1 MAWSLV
7 STFPVGW
14 DGDWAGKKVVVL
26 GTGDVGFASAD
37 TLHELGAH
45 VTVVTN
51 TPEGDQEKILS
62 VLGVR
67 VAEDA
72 GDDTAVAHPT
82 DIMVVAS
89 PAMRTHP
96 LATATAND
104 GAAVWSEVE
113 FSYRV
118 ADKSGRRPKLILIG
132 GHTHGLEIASLTQVM
147 CEEAGLRA
155 IVVGSLGV
163 VALDVLRDPTPWD
176 VLLWP
181 LAAGELADLH
191 HDTEPLRTPFLGVA
205 VDAEGHLGAEELDAV
220 YFRNEH
226 ACVYSRGG
234 GATEK
239 AVENA
244 WVQEGCRAIGVGLDT
259 PGMSDLGVVDGIVC
273 DRAFLDDRHHRAL
286 ELTTL
291 AELSQLGCRDQE
303 SVGKVLVS
311 LAIARSLSIS
321 PELLGMALRRVFS
334 PPV

>member
-7 STFPVGW
+7 TSFPLGW
-14 DGDWAGKKVVVL
+14 GGDWAGKQVLVL
-26 GTGDVGFASAD
+26 GAGDVGFAIAD

-45 VTVVTN
+45 TTVVTK
-51 TPEGDQEKILS
+51 TPGGDQEKILD
-62 VLGVR
+62 VIGVS
-67 VAEDA
+67 
-72 GDDTAVAHPT
+72 
-82 DIMVVAS
+82 VVADDGDTTVVPAPPDIVMLAS
-89 PAMRTHP
+89 PSMRTHP
-96 LATATAND
+96 LAAQAVAR

-118 ADKSGRRPKLILIG
+118 ADKSGRRPRSILIA
-132 GHTHGLEIASLTQVM
+132 GHTHGFEIASVAQVIAQ
-147 CEEAGLRA
+147 EAGLRA
-155 IVVGSLGV
+155 VVVGSLGQ

-181 LAAGELADLH
+181 LGSVELADLH
-191 HDTEPLRTPFLGVA
+191 HDTDPLRTPFMGVA
-205 VDAEGHLGAEELDAV
+205 VDADRTLGASELDAV

-244 WVQEGCRAIGVGLDT
+244 WVQDGCRAIGVGLDT

-273 DRAFLDDRHHRAL
+273 DRAFLDDRDHRAL

-291 AELSQLGCRDQE
+291 TELTELGCLDQE
-303 SVGKVLVS
+303 SVGKVVTS
-311 LAIARSLSIS
+311 LAIARGLSVNPDAIA
-321 PELLGMALRRVFS
+321 PALRRALDR
-334 PPV
+334 PL

>member
-7 STFPVGW
+7 TSFPLGW
-14 DGDWAGKKVVVL
+14 GGDWAGKQILVL
-26 GTGDVGFASAD
+26 GAGDVGFAIAD

-45 VTVVTN
+45 TTVVTD
-51 TPEGDQEKILS
+51 TPAGDQEKILDVIGVS
-62 VLGVR
+62 VVQNDQGNTV
-67 VAEDA
+67 VPA
-72 GDDTAVAHPT
+72 P
-82 DIMVVAS
+82 DIVVLAS
-89 PAMRTHP
+89 PSMRTHP
-96 LATATAND
+96 LAIRAGEQ

-118 ADKSGRRPKLILIG
+118 ADKSGRRPRCILIA
-132 GHTHGLEIASLTQVM
+132 GHTHGFEIAQLAQVIAH
-147 CEEAGLRA
+147 EAGLRA
-155 IVVGSLGV
+155 LVVGSLGA
-163 VALDVLRDPTPWD
+163 VALDALRDPTPWD

-181 LAAGELADLH
+181 LGGAELADLH
-191 HDTEPLRTPFLGVA
+191 HDTDPVRTPFMGVA
-205 VDAEGHLGAEELDAV
+205 VDADRTLGASELDAV

-244 WVQEGCRAIGVGLDT
+244 WVQDGCRAIGVGLDT

-291 AELSQLGCRDQE
+291 TELTELGCLDQE
-303 SVGKVLVS
+303 SVGRVVTS
-311 LAIARSLSIS
+311 LAIARGLSIS
-321 PELLGMALRRVFS
+321 PDAIAPALRRALG
-334 PPV
+334 PPL